1 MNFQIILEYALL
13 FIIYSFFGWCME
25 TTYVS
30 ISNKKFVNRGFLL
43 GPVCPIYAY
52 GALLITALNKFFSDP
67 IVLFFMTII
76 VCGGLEYF
84 TSWIMEVLFKAR
96 WWDYSNK
103 KFNLNGRICLKNLLA
118 FGILGLVVAYV
129 LNPLFRTWIFKLK
142 VNQLYMYTSILI
154 GIYLLDTII
163 SFIVIFSFRKV
174 TEEVNIKRRED
185 NTEQITQM
193 VRELFSQKSF
203 LHRRFIN
210 AYPKLEAIKTK
221 MKEIKTKIEDVT
233 NDAKDAVLEKVND
246 AKDIVVEKTENIR
259 NTIERNTKKVKIK
272 ISLRTEHLK
281 ESFKGKI
288 RKERG

>member
-210 AYPKLEAIKTK
+210 AYPKLEAIKLK
-221 MKEIKTKIEDVT
+221 MKEIKNKIDDAT
-233 NDAKDAVLEKVND
+233 NDAKE
-246 AKDIVVEKTENIR
+246 IVTEKTEEIK
-259 NTIERNTKKVKIK
+259 NTIDKGTRKARAQVYLRKKHIK
-272 ISLRTEHLK
+272 SKL
-281 ESFKGKI
+281 KGKI
-288 RKERG
+288 RRERE